1 MTNRIKVVTSEELKQ
16 TIQGLYPNL
25 SNDDIGVVRENEES
39 QKINTITVG
48 SIDEFRKKVKSQL
61 ENLNEQNVGVS
72 KKEDFSIQTS
82 TGKELADLV
91 KDLGIN
97 LNDVTV
103 VTASELHN
111 SSENDVKKDTKA
123 TNVNKIR

>member
-61 ENLNEQNVGVS
+61 EHLNGENVGVS

-82 TGKELADLV
+82 TSKELADLV

-111 SSENDVKKDTKA
+111 SSENDVKKDTKT